1 MSSKTA
7 TYWGPRQ
14 VAAPGFIPIS
24 PLTDAAIEGIADE
37 LLASRQLFRVAQPS
51 ISPYWN
57 QVYNTWRAGT
67 GSLSTALNCYVG
79 ATVNGASSHGT
90 NRTTWIGA
98 GVKAAVYVTELELPN
113 GSTYMP
119 AGAWKV
125 RLHFISDNA
134 VCSLTGAHLILV
146 DSFTQ
151 ASATWWGTD
160 GSAST
165 VIHTYTPAR
174 PAVLNSSGTKTLS
187 FSTSAGVTVPTG
199 SKIAVLCF
207 VTNASATTST
217 FVYRHNRNILTP
229 YEETTT
235 ISMDPAGVGL
245 SAVPATSVSVPTPT
259 TISQGPAAIALAA
272 VPATAV
278 DVPLPVN
285 ISQGPAAVALSA
297 LGASSIARTMIVAA
311 PASVALAPQAPTVS
325 LVLSVSAQ
333 AAAIAVA
340 GVAPTRIDREVR
352 SSPAAVALA
361 AVPAT
366 SVIVPAATNIS
377 QGPAAVALAAVSATA
392 VDVPAATSI
401 SQGPAAIALAA
412 VPATSVDVP
421 NAINISSSPVAVA
434 FQVQG
439 GAVSTDSTV
448 VIAAP
453 ATVALAALAISELLA
468 PLPSERAAVRVVSS
482 TVRKYLTATAHTAAK
497 RSQCASIGGAIVRSP
512 SVKPTP
518 PRSPRSRGRTI
529 ASVTERS
536 EVARS
541 RTVPIPARTAT
552 SRFFVAASGE
562 ARQRLAGGEA
572 MAAISNRDGP
582 SLTNSSGVL

>member
-14 VAAPGFIPIS
+14 VAANGFLPVS
-24 PLTDAAIEGIADE
+24 PLTNAAIEGIADE
-37 LLASRQLFRVAQPS
+37 TGASRQLFRVAQPS
-51 ISPYWN
+51 VSPYWN
-57 QVYNTWRAGT
+57 TTFGAWRDGT
-67 GSLSTALNCYVG
+67 TAFSLSSNCYVG

-90 NRTTWIGA
+90 NRTTLIGA

-125 RLHFISDNA
+125 RLHFISDNT
-134 VCSLTGAHLILV
+134 VCSLTGAQLILV

-245 SAVPATSVSVPTPT
+245 SAVPATAVDVPTPT
-259 TISQGPAAIALAA
+259 T
-272 VPATAV
+272 
-278 DVPLPVN
+278 

-311 PASVALAPQAPTVS
+311 PATVALAPQAPTVS
-325 LVLSVSAQ
+325 PVLSVSAE

-352 SSPAAVALA
+352 SP
-361 AVPAT
+361 
-366 SVIVPAATNIS
+366 
-377 QGPAAVALAAVSATA
+377 
-392 VDVPAATSI
+392 
-401 SQGPAAIALAA
+401 PAAIA
-412 VPATSVDVP
+412 
-421 NAINISSSPVAVA
+421 
-434 FQVQG
+434 FQVQS
-439 GAVSTDSTV
+439 GAVAADSTV

-453 ATVALAALAISELLA
+453 AAVALAALAISELLA

-497 RSQCASIGGAIVRSP
+497 RSQCASIGGAVVRSP
-512 SVKPTP
+512 SAKPTP

-552 SRFFVAASGE
+552 SRFFVSASGE
-562 ARQRLAGGEA
+562 ARQRNADWRA
-572 MAAISNRDGP
+572 TVAIPNSDGP

>member
-14 VAAPGFIPIS
+14 VAANGFLPVS
-24 PLTDAAIEGIADE
+24 PLTNAAIEGIADE
-37 LLASRQLFRVAQPS
+37 TGASRQLFRVAQPS
-51 ISPYWN
+51 VSPYWN
-57 QVYNTWRAGT
+57 TNFGAWRDGT
-67 GSLSTALNCYVG
+67 TISSLSNNCYVG
-79 ATVNGASSHGT
+79 ATVNGAASHGT
-90 NRTTWIGA
+90 NRTTLIGA

-125 RLHFISDNA
+125 RLHFISDNT
-134 VCSLTGAHLILV
+134 VCSLTGAQLILV

-207 VTNASATTST
+207 VTNASATTNST

-245 SAVPATSVSVPTPT
+245 SAVPATSVDVPTPT
-259 TISQGPAAIALAA
+259 T
-272 VPATAV
+272 
-278 DVPLPVN
+278 

-311 PASVALAPQAPTVS
+311 PATVALAPQAPTVS

-366 SVIVPAATNIS
+366 SVVVPSATNIS

-412 VPATSVDVP
+412 VSATSVDVP

-439 GAVSTDSTV
+439 GAVAADSTV

-453 ATVALAALAISELLA
+453 ATVALAALAVSELLA
-468 PLPSERAAVRVVSS
+468 PLPSDRAAARVVSS
-482 TVRKYLTATAHTAAK
+482 TVRKYLAATAHTAAK

-512 SVKPTP
+512 SAKPTP

-552 SRFFVAASGE
+552 SRFFVSGSGNS
-562 ARQRLAGGEA
+562 RQRNADWGA
-572 MAAISNRDGP
+572 TVAIPNSDGP